1 LLEEA
6 GNFPKAIKILL
17 LGDEV
22 WVAEKKKQLSAE
34 VK

>member
-1 LLEEA
+1 LLEGA

-22 WVAEKKKQLSAE
+22 WVAETKEKMSAE